1 MTNHIEHKSIIIT
14 GAGGGFG
21 RLAAQ
26 RLAELGAKLTCA
38 DIDAVAVE
46 ETAES
51 IREAGG
57 TAIAV
62 TADVCS
68 IEDMRTLA
76 ARAVE
81 THGAI
86 DVMVNNAGIMPL
98 AFLADHEAA
107 LDAWTRCI
115 DINFKGVMNGTV
127 AVYDQMI
134 AQGRGH
140 VINMSSI
147 FGNKPVVGAAVY
159 GATKAAVNFFSDSI
173 RQESRGKIKVTVIR
187 PTGVRATALAKSVI
201 NGRAVIGALGPNQ
214 ADYFAAAQQLAE
226 GTAPPEWNDADS
238 IEYSILEPEYITQA
252 VVQVIDQP
260 WGVAISDVTV
270 RTAGDYYVM

>member
-1 MTNHIEHKSIIIT
+1 MTNHVENKSIIIT

-26 RLAELGAKLTCA
+26 RLAELGARLICA
-38 DIDAVAVE
+38 DIDASAVE
-46 ETAES
+46 ETAAS
-51 IREAGG
+51 IRDTGG
-57 TAIAV
+57 SAIAV
-62 TADVCS
+62 ATDVCR
-68 IEDMRTLA
+68 IEDMRALA
-76 ARAVE
+76 SAAVE
-81 THGAI
+81 AYGAI

-98 AFLADHEAA
+98 AFLSDHAAA
-107 LDAWTRCI
+107 LDAWTRCV

-147 FGNKPVVGAAVY
+147 FGNKPVMGAAVY
-159 GATKAAVNFFSDSI
+159 GATKAAVNFFSDAI

-187 PTGVRATALAKSVI
+187 PTGVRATSLAKSVI

-214 ADYFAAAQQLAE
+214 ADYFSAAQQLAD
-226 GTAPPEWNDADS
+226 GTAPPAWNDANS
-238 IEYSILEPEYITQA
+238 IEYSILEPEYITEA

-270 RTAGDYYVM
+270 RTAGDYYVL